1 MNLCYIHVLE
11 TLKHEPIALLGTFE
25 DIFFMAP
32 FEDSRRC
39 HSLRAWGRWE
49 CQPVNTAASCIFNH
63 NWVVV
68 SSLFGEDSRFDEHI
82 FQRG

>member
-1 MNLCYIHVLE
+1 MNLCYIQVLE
-11 TLKHEPIALLGTFE
+11 TLKHEPLPYLELSKTFFVAL
-25 DIFFMAP
+25 

-63 NWVVV
+63 KMRPLKKWITDYSMMDCV
-68 SSLFGEDSRFDEHI
+68 
-82 FQRG
+82 